1 MTLFKCTGFGDRHE
15 IRDGKI
21 IANLFY
27 CCKNLGYIVDSGLKR
42 KVNIR
47 NALKEKLIGGRKEEL
62 PPNLENLSFIDWGK
76 RESTNRNRVV
86 K

>member
-47 NALKEKLIGGRKEEL
+47 NALKEKLIGGREL
-62 PPNLENLSFIDWGK
+62 NLENLSFIDWGE